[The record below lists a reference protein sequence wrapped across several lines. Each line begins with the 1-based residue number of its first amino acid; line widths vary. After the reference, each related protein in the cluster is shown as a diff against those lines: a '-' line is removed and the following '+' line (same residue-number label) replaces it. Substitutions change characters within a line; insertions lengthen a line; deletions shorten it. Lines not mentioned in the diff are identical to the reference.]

1 MQARVDSV
9 QRCDSFLH
17 LHLGIDATGLPS
29 VPSEAFPAQWAVVKD
44 WKIGVDA
51 PRNLV
56 RVSIAR
62 SRMRERPQP
71 PAHARVHAHAQSRD
85 HVHVRARLVTVRTQ
99 VLVSVASLLDPS
111 LAPEGGH
118 VIHAYTPATEPYA
131 TWEQH
136 ARGAVLGAPQ
146 PVATHPASCSVSPAG
161 PRLRPQAQALGGTPR
176 SGGGSRARG
185 QPCHSEPSGRPRHGH
200 H

>member
-1 MQARVDSV
+1 M

-71 PAHARVHAHAQSRD
+71 PAHARVHEHAQSRA
-85 HVHVRARLVTVRTQ
+85 RARKACDRAYPGARLGG
-99 VLVSVASLLDPS
+99 
-111 LAPEGGH
+111 LAPRPQPRARGR
-118 VIHAYTPATEPYA
+118 PRDPCL
-131 TWEQH
+131 H
-136 ARGAVLGAPQ
+136 ARHRAVCDVGAACSRRRLGG
-146 PVATHPASCSVSPAG
+146 ATARRHS
-161 PRLRPQAQALGGTPR
+161 PRLLQREPCRPQAQALGGTPR